1 MMIHFLGPHGDD
13 EQRRC
18 IANRFAERLRVAGDA
33 ARRAAVASHEQQ
45 KEQLERRRLPQS
57 RGCRSI
63 TSSYGL
69 ITETLRTA
77 SARATK
83 RIQAGLKRPNSMAA
97 GSESGRRGD
106 AAQRFLPR
114 QTPVCVSARSTWLT
128 LHPVRERVA
137 VASTAEGIEQAL
149 AQGGVALASADALSV
164 RGMTILVED
173 ATNDYLGRTNYTEF
187 VLLTTAEQKALTLP
201 ASDDHRCLL
210 VCDPQDDRPGLLAG
224 MLAQLAFFH
233 LNLARIHARPA
244 RVATQTELD
253 PQIFFLEIA
262 GKLGVRERELLLDAL
277 AIGLSGNVHS
287 NPKLLGEYPLYDLS
301 GDA

>member
-1 MMIHFLGPHGDD
+1 M
-13 EQRRC
+13 
-18 IANRFAERLRVAGDA
+18 AGDA
-33 ARRAAVASHEQQ
+33 VVAQPSISDAIGQVSADSVAVVPFYN
-45 KEQLERRRLPQS
+45 L
-57 RGCRSI
+57 I
-63 TSSYGL
+63 DGL
-69 ITETLRTA
+69 ITETPDRVSQGDL
-77 SARATK
+77 
-83 RIQAGLKRPNSMAA
+83 RIQAGLRLPIRIAA
-97 GSESGRRGD
+97 GYGPRTRDEAPVFSHAKALAQCSEYL
-106 AAQRFLPR
+106 AAE
-114 QTPVCVSARSTWLT
+114 
-128 LHPVRERVA
+128 HPGRERVA

-149 AQGGVALASADALSV
+149 AQGGVALASADAMTD
-164 RGMTILVED
+164 RGMTILLQD

-253 PQIFFLEIA
+253 PQIFFIEIA
-262 GKLGVRERELLLDAL
+262 GKLGARERELLLDAL

-287 NPKLLGEYPLYDLS
+287 NPKLLGEYPLFDLS
-301 GDA
+301 GDS